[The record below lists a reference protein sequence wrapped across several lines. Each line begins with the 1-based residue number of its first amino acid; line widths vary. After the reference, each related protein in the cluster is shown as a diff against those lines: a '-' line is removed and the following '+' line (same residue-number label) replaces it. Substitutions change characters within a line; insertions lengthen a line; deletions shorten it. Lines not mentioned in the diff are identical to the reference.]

1 MANAPEVITYAAP
14 ATVNVGVATTQII
27 AANTARRHLIIV
39 NDSDTTIYLGIEANA
54 VLNSGIRINAA
65 GGVFEMDRM
74 NLSTQAVNGI
84 HGGVGNKAVTVN
96 EAT

>member
-39 NDSDTTIYLGIEANA
+39 NDSDTTIYLAVGNPA
-54 VLNSGIRINAA
+54 VLASGIRINAA
-65 GGVFEMDRM
+65 GGAFTMDRQ
-74 NLSTQAVNGI
+74 NLATAAVNGI
-84 HGGVGNKAVTVN
+84 HGGIGNKAVTVH

>member
-1 MANAPEVITYAAP
+1 MANAPETITYAAP

-39 NDSDTTIYLGIEANA
+39 NDSDTTIFLGVGAAA
-54 VLNSGIRINAA
+54 VLHSGIRINAA
-65 GGVFEMDRM
+65 GGAFTMDRQ
-74 NLSTQAVNGI
+74 NLSTVAVNGI
-84 HGGVGNKAVTVN
+84 HEGVGNKAVTVH